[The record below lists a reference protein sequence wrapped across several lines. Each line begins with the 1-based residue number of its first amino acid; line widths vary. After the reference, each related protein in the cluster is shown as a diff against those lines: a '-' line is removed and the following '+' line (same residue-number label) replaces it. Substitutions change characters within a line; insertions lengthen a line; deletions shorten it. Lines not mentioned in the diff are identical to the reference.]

1 MSVQTIARLADVPTL
16 PPQQREAEQ
25 CVLGAVLLDNQ
36 ALLIAA
42 DQLAKEFFYS
52 TAHQEIFSA
61 MLELNAVNEPVD
73 TVTLAEA
80 LRKAG
85 KLEKAGG
92 VSYLAELVNMVATS
106 ANVRHHAA
114 MVQDAAYRRAII
126 RTGHHL
132 VSQGHNPEVSLDT
145 LVNDAEQHIF
155 RVAQGQLGGS
165 VHELPKVMTE
175 TLDLVQAMAKRG
187 DEISGVATGF
197 TGLDK
202 LTAGWQASDLIILA
216 ARPSMGKT
224 SLALAAAVHA
234 AVETRVPVGIFSLE
248 MSRVQLGLR
257 LLSLRA
263 HVNLHGLRTGYRL
276 RPDEWQK
283 LAMAAGELERA
294 PMVIDDNGTLS
305 MTQIRGK
312 ARRMKAERNIG
323 LLIVDYLQLIDGS
336 EKESQQQKIADISR
350 SLKLLAKE
358 LDIPVVALSQLS
370 RSCENRNDPR
380 PQLSDLRDSGAIEQ
394 DADVVMFIYR
404 DEVYHRDTE
413 DRGVAEILVRKH
425 RNGPIGEVR
434 LAFLEQYAT
443 FGNLEEWQPQH
454 GQ

>member
-1 MSVQTIARLADVPTL
+1 MTVRAVSRMHDQDLPTL
-16 PPQQREAEQ
+16 PPQQLEAEQ

-36 ALLIAA
+36 ALLLAT
-42 DQLAKEFFYS
+42 DQLVPEFFYK
-52 TAHQEIFSA
+52 TPHQEIFAA
-61 MLELNAVNEPVD
+61 MQRLNASNEPVD

-80 LRKAG
+80 LRKSG
-85 KLEKAGG
+85 KLESAGG
-92 VSYLAELVNMVATS
+92 VSYLAELVNTVATS
-106 ANVRHHAA
+106 ANIRHHAA
-114 MVQDAAYRRAII
+114 LVQDAAFRRAII

-132 VSQGHNPEVSLDT
+132 VSQGHNHEVVLSE
-145 LVNDAEQHIF
+145 LVEDAEQRIF

-165 VHELPKVMTE
+165 VHELPKVMLE
-175 TLDLVQAMAKRG
+175 TLELVQEMAKRG
-187 DEISGVATGF
+187 DDINGVPTGF

-202 LTAGWQASDLIILA
+202 LTAGWQDSDLVILA

-234 AVETRVPVGIFSLE
+234 AVEAKVPVGIFSLE

-276 RPDEWQK
+276 RTDEWQK
-283 LAMAAGELERA
+283 IAMAAGELERA
-294 PMVIDDNGTLS
+294 PIVIDDSGSLS

-323 LLIVDYLQLIDGS
+323 LLIVDYLQLIEGGD
-336 EKESQQQKIADISR
+336 KESQQQKIADISR

-358 LDIPVVALSQLS
+358 LDIPVIALSQLS
-370 RSCENRNDPR
+370 RSCENRNDAR
-380 PQLSDLRDSGAIEQ
+380 PQLADLRDSGAIEQ
-394 DADVVMFIYR
+394 DADLVLFIYR

-413 DRGVAEILVRKH
+413 DRGIAEILVRKH

-443 FGNLEEWQPQH
+443 FGNLEEWQTPQ
-454 GQ
+454 